1 MKKNTVVG
9 WVLIAAIMIGF
20 MLFQSKQM
28 EKQHAA
34 QVAEKHRRDSIELVQ
49 REAQR
54 IQDSIAQ
61 AKKDSLV
68 AAGVITP
75 EEEVAPEETAAVAAA
90 YQDSLLLKASEVAE
104 AQLVTLENE
113 KIAVTLTTKGGQ
125 PYAARVKDYTNYDK
139 SDLYLFNCDAN
150 PNASTYNIAI
160 YVNELVNTKDFN
172 FQIAE
177 QTDSSVVMRLPFANG
192 GYIEQSYSIGKDS
205 YLVDNTLKFVGLDIP
220 KNVFSYDVD
229 WNVIIPRMEKGYR
242 NEMQYSLAAYRLDG
256 DDDPEEFAKGRNGN
270 VSVNSKISW
279 LAYHQQFFS
288 AILRA
293 KDNFDALQSAV
304 AFVPENE
311 PGHNLMAC
319 GARFKKELDLTAEG
333 DRVYENEFYFGPN
346 SYNGL
351 RALGQKYE
359 KTIPLGGSII
369 GLFTRYVI
377 IPVFDFLNGFNLNF
391 GIIILLMTIFIKIV
405 VFPLSYKSFSSSA
418 KMQILKPEVEKINAK
433 YPKPEDAM
441 KKQQATMALYKRA
454 GASMMGGCLPM
465 LLQFPIL
472 WAMYRFFP
480 ASIELRQQPFLWAE
494 DLSAYDSVINFGTG
508 IPLIGDHL
516 SLFALLMAVSMFF
529 YTKITQSSMAGNDA
543 NGKMMRFMTVYFM
556 PIMMFVICNSLSS
569 GLSYYYL
576 LSNIITMI
584 TTWYIRKYV
593 VKPEDVYARLR
604 ATEGK
609 PMPKSKWQQRLEQ
622 AQKMQQQRMQQ
633 NGRR

>member
-1 MKKNTVVG
+1 M
-9 WVLIAAIMIGF
+9 LIAAIMIGF

-68 AAGVITP
+68 AAGVISP
-75 EEEVAPEETAAVAAA
+75 EEEVTPEEVAPVAAA
-90 YQDSLLLKASEVAE
+90 YQDSLLLKASEAAE

-139 SDLYLFNCDAN
+139 SDLYIFNCEAN

-205 YLVDNTLKFVGLDIP
+205 YLVDNTLKFVGLEIP

-319 GARFKKELDLTAEG
+319 GARFKKELDLKAEG

-472 WAMYRFFP
+472 WAMFRFFP

>member
-1 MKKNTVVG
+1 M
-9 WVLIAAIMIGF
+9 LIAAIMIGF

-34 QVAEKHRRDSIELVQ
+34 QVKEQHRRDSIELVQ

-61 AKKDSLV
+61 AKRDSLI
-68 AAGVITP
+68 AAGVIKPEDEVTP
-75 EEEVAPEETAAVAAA
+75 EEAAPVAAA
-90 YQDSLLLKASEVAE
+90 YQDTLLLKASEAVE
-104 AQLVTLENE
+104 AQLITLENE

-139 SDLYLFNCDAN
+139 SDLYLFNCEAN

-172 FQIAE
+172 FQVAE

-192 GYIEQSYSIGKDS
+192 GYIEQSYTIGKDS
-205 YLVDNTLKFVGLDIP
+205 YLVDNTLKFVGLEIP
-220 KNVFSYDVD
+220 KNVYSYDID
-229 WNVIIPRMEKGYR
+229 WNVIVPRMEKGYR
-242 NEMQYSLAAYRLDG
+242 NEMQYSLAAYRLNG

-288 AILRA
+288 AIFRA

-319 GARFKKELDLTAEG
+319 GARFKKELDLTAQG
-333 DRVYENEFYFGPN
+333 DRVYEHEFYFGPN

-472 WAMYRFFP
+472 WAMFRFFP

>member
-34 QVAEKHRRDSIELVQ
+34 QVKEQHRRDSIELVQ

-61 AKKDSLV
+61 AKRDSLI
-68 AAGVITP
+68 AAGVIKPEDEVTP
-75 EEEVAPEETAAVAAA
+75 EEAAPVAAA
-90 YQDSLLLKASEVAE
+90 YQDTLLLKASEAVE
-104 AQLVTLENE
+104 AQLITLENE

-139 SDLYLFNCDAN
+139 SDLYLFNCEAN

-172 FQIAE
+172 FQVAE

-192 GYIEQSYSIGKDS
+192 GYIEQSYTIGKDS
-205 YLVDNTLKFVGLDIP
+205 YLVDNTLKFVGLEIP
-220 KNVFSYDVD
+220 KNVYSYDID
-229 WNVIIPRMEKGYR
+229 WNVIVPRMEKGYR
-242 NEMQYSLAAYRLDG
+242 NEMQYSLAAYRLNG

-288 AILRA
+288 AIFRA

-319 GARFKKELDLTAEG
+319 GARFKKELDLTAQG
-333 DRVYENEFYFGPN
+333 DRVYEHEFYFGPN

-472 WAMYRFFP
+472 WAMFRFFP

>member
-68 AAGVITP
+68 AAGVISP
-75 EEEVAPEETAAVAAA
+75 EEEVTPEEVAPVAAA
-90 YQDSLLLKASEVAE
+90 YQDSLLLKASEAAE

-139 SDLYLFNCDAN
+139 SDLYIFNCEAN

-319 GARFKKELDLTAEG
+319 GARFKKELDLKAED

-472 WAMYRFFP
+472 WAMFRFFP

>member
-1 MKKNTVVG
+1 M
-9 WVLIAAIMIGF
+9 LIAAIMIGF

-75 EEEVAPEETAAVAAA
+75 EEEVAPEEAVAAAETAA
-90 YQDSLLLKASEVAE
+90 YQDSLLLKASEAVD
-104 AQLVTLENE
+104 AQLITLENE
-113 KIAVTLTTKGGQ
+113 KLAVTLTTKGGQ

-150 PNASTYNIAI
+150 PNSSTYNVAI
-160 YVNELVNTKDFN
+160 YVNELVNTKDFA
-172 FQIAE
+172 FQVAE
-177 QTDSSVVMRLPFANG
+177 QTDSSVVMRLPFSNG
-192 GYIEQSYSIGKDS
+192 GYIEQSYTLKKDS
-205 YLVDNTLKFVGLDIP
+205 YLVDNTLRFVGLDIP
-220 KNVFSYDVD
+220 KNVFSYDID

-242 NEMQYSLAAYRLDG
+242 NEMQYSLSAYRLDG

-270 VSVNSKISW
+270 VNVNSKISW

-288 AILRA
+288 AIFRA

-311 PGHNLMAC
+311 PGHFLMAC
-319 GARFKKELDLTAEG
+319 GARFKKELDLTAQG
-333 DRVYENEFYFGPN
+333 DKVYEHEFYFGPN

-472 WAMYRFFP
+472 WAMFRFFP

>member
-139 SDLYLFNCDAN
+139 SDLYLFNCYAN

-433 YPKPEDAM
+433 YSKPEDAM

-472 WAMYRFFP
+472 WAMFRFFP

>member
-472 WAMYRFFP
+472 WAMFRFFP

>member
-113 KIAVTLTTKGGQ
+113 KIAVTLTSKGGQ

-472 WAMYRFFP
+472 WAMFRFFP